1 MNVYVY
7 TEVTR
12 KVQGEEVN
20 LLQPFAE
27 LEGYDNEDAA
37 LEALIDEAPELLGT
51 EFVIFTQEPQ
61 YITVEPPPEQK
72 YSFKRREDN
81 GDDTEGEEEPE
92 EEYEEEEPEADEEE
106 YEEEAEEEEEP
117 EEEAP
122 APKRRA
128 KKRPAA

>member
-27 LEGYDNEDAA
+27 LEGYDDVDGA

-51 EFVIFTQEPQ
+51 EFVIFTEEPQ

-72 YSFKRREDN
+72 YSFKRRGDDN
-81 GDDTEGEEEPE
+81 GDDAEEEAQDE
-92 EEYEEEEPEADEEE
+92 EEYEEEEPE
-106 YEEEAEEEEEP
+106 
-117 EEEAP
+117 
-122 APKRRA
+122 
-128 KKRPAA
+128 